1 MLYLLD
7 QFLDKATSQTQL
19 SEDSSDNYSSESEEA
34 LKLSLSK
41 KTISKRSIKAT
52 TLNKIVDD
60 ISKHYV
66 LLITFIIDRLF
77 SYTN

>member
-1 MLYLLD
+1 M
-7 QFLDKATSQTQL
+7 DKATSQTQL

-52 TLNKIVDD
+52 TSNKIVDD